1 MAISWYE
8 KVKEFKSPIHVIA
21 AILLRSRETQVAEV
35 RRLSQQVAELQS
47 EVEQQQ
53 QQLQQQQ
60 QRIETLTQRAVAAEK
75 ERDQAKI
82 SVNLPEDPPIG
93 THGYGAR
100 MISLAVNLARSV
112 GFRGAARTLEV
123 FFGWLGV
130 DCAVPG
136 RTSFRNWLQRL
147 GIDEMKQ
154 PLDSSE
160 SLVMMV
166 DHSNQ
171 IGTEKVML
179 ALGVNAAAM
188 PEPGKAL
195 THKDVRVLE
204 VKPGDSWK
212 TADMEKQYEA
222 LATRY
227 GAPRAVL
234 VDGATELREGAK
246 CLKNQREDTIVLR
259 DFKHYAANVVKS
271 LIGNDERFKEVGGK
285 IGSTRSAIQQT
296 ELAHLTPPSPKQKA
310 RFMNLAKTLG
320 WLTMILWLLR
330 NPEAK
335 AREGIS
341 EERMQEKLGWVE
353 EYADE
358 IPVWQECQ
366 DVVSVSVT
374 FINEQGLFQGASSEL
389 RSVIGDDLAHAT
401 SKELA
406 QRLVDFVAESEVLLR
421 PGERL
426 PMSTEILESCFGLY
440 KQLERQHAKSG
451 FTSLLACLPALL
463 KPTTPESVRTAF
475 GRTSQKDV
483 TEWTTEHFSS
493 TVTSRRQAAYAEH
506 KIALKRATAETTA
519 T

>member
-1 MAISWYE
+1 MGTSWYGR
-8 KVKEFKSPIHVIA
+8 VNEFKSPLHVIA
-21 AILLRSRETQVAEV
+21 AFLLRSRETQLAKVTL
-35 RRLSQQVAELQS
+35 LSQQVAELQS
-47 EVEQQQ
+47 QLERQQQ
-53 QQLQQQQ
+53 ELEQKQEE
-60 QRIETLTQRAVAAEK
+60 IDTLTQRAFEAEK
-75 ERDQAKI
+75 QRDQAKQ

-112 GFRGAARTLEV
+112 GFRGAARTLQV
-123 FFGWLGV
+123 FFQWLGI
-130 DCAVPG
+130 DRALPS
-136 RTSFRNWLQRL
+136 RTSICNWLRRL

-160 SLVMMV
+160 SLVIMV

-171 IGTEKVML
+171 IGAEKVML

-195 THKDVRVLE
+195 THEDVRVLE

-212 TADMEKQYEA
+212 TADMEKEYEA
-222 LATRY
+222 LAERY

-234 VDGATELREGAK
+234 VDGAVELREGAK
-246 CLKNQREDTIVLR
+246 CLKNLREDTIVLR

-271 LIGNDERFKEVGGK
+271 LIGNDERFEEVGGK
-285 IGSTRSAIQQT
+285 IGSTRSSIQQT

-310 RFMNLAKTLG
+310 RFMNLSSTLA

-335 AREGIS
+335 AREAIR
-341 EERMQEKLGWVE
+341 EERMQQKLGWVE

-366 DVVSVSVT
+366 DVISASVT
-374 FINEQGLFQGASSEL
+374 FINEQGLFKGASGEL
-389 RSVIGDDLAHAT
+389 RAVIGEELEHST
-401 SKELA
+401 SKALA
-406 QRLVDFVAESEVLLR
+406 QRLIDFVAESEQPLGE
-421 PGERL
+421 GERL
-426 PMSTEILESCFGLY
+426 PMSTEILESSFGLY
-440 KQLERQHAKSG
+440 KQLEHQHSKSG

-463 KPTTPESVRTAF
+463 KLTTPERVTAAFVRTSA
-475 GRTSQKDV
+475 KDV
-483 TEWTTEHFSS
+483 QAWTKNHFRS
-493 TVTSRRQAAYAEH
+493 TVTSRRHAAYAEH
-506 KIALKRATAETTA
+506 KSAVKHATEETTVP
-519 T
+519 